1 MATLIVDVPNTR
13 ARTRGGVPRPPPRP
27 RIQLPTPALDA
38 APVIDTTG
46 PVSNFVRTLYAL
58 AEGDYDDTQM
68 EWIDGGD
75 RILVADPKAFARD
88 VCPRYYR
95 HSKWTSFTRL
105 MNMYNFRKCPA
116 EEGTAFEHDYFK
128 RGRAHDLHRVV
139 RKRRGSDASP
149 VVTPPP
155 ESHGDDASM
164 AERVRAAPRIPAP
177 QQILEPEQTTV
188 VSFTDE
194 DEAPTPAQS
203 PEQSYDALETNEAA
217 QDAAQS

>member
-1 MATLIVDVPNTR
+1 M
-13 ARTRGGVPRPPPRP
+13 
-27 RIQLPTPALDA
+27 
-38 APVIDTTG
+38 
-46 PVSNFVRTLYAL
+46 RTLYAL

-68 EWIDGGD
+68 EWIDGGE

-116 EEGTAFEHDYFK
+116 EEGTAFEHDFFK
-128 RGRAHDLHRVV
+128 RGRPRDLHRVV

-155 ESHGDDASM
+155 SVEEDD
-164 AERVRAAPRIPAP
+164 RVRAAPRIPAP
-177 QQILEPEQTTV
+177 QQVLEPEQTTV

-203 PEQSYDALETNEAA
+203 PEQDYDTLEMNEAA
-217 QDAAQS
+217 EDAAQWRRRAADLERQVLALQRENAALRVGACVEIKFRPPPP

>member
-1 MATLIVDVPNTR
+1 
-13 ARTRGGVPRPPPRP
+13 
-27 RIQLPTPALDA
+27 
-38 APVIDTTG
+38 
-46 PVSNFVRTLYAL
+46 
-58 AEGDYDDTQM
+58 
-68 EWIDGGD
+68 
-75 RILVADPKAFARD
+75 
-88 VCPRYYR
+88 
-95 HSKWTSFTRL
+95 

-139 RKRRGSDASP
+139 RKRRGSDSSP
-149 VVTPPP
+149 VVTPPQ
-155 ESHGDDASM
+155 EAHGDDASM

-203 PEQSYDALETNEAA
+203 PEPDSTRLRCSTRAA
-217 QDAAQS
+217 KLSERRRPSRRLPVAVPPGDRTPS

>member
-1 MATLIVDVPNTR
+1 MAMLIVDVPNTR

-68 EWIDGGD
+68 EWIDGGE

-116 EEGTAFEHDYFK
+116 EEGTAFEHDFFK
-128 RGRAHDLHRVV
+128 RGRPYDLHRVV

-155 ESHGDDASM
+155 SVEDDD
-164 AERVRAAPRIPAP
+164 RVRAAPRIPAP
-177 QQILEPEQTTV
+177 QQVLEPEQTTV

-203 PEQSYDALETNEAA
+203 PEQDYDTLDETTEAA
-217 QDAAQS
+217 RDAAQS